1 MDRQPRRDE
10 LGLNIEHK
18 AVNIYTDGGGIQV
31 PEGRRS
37 SIPWHI

>member
-10 LGLNIEHK
+10 PGLNIEHN
-18 AVNIYTDGGGIQV
+18 AVNIYSDGVGIQV
-31 PEGRRS
+31 LEGRRS